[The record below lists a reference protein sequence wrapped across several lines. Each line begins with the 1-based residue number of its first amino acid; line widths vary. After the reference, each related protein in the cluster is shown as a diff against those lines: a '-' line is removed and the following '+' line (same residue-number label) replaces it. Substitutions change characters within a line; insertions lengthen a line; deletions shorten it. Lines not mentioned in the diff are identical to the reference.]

1 MVDPNIKILLFL
13 VKAPN
18 VDVIIDFSVSLIFV
32 SLSNEK
38 IFNKE
43 GSNKNVTNIEIIN
56 PKGKIVLKPLSMTS
70 SPPHIY
76 IGS

>member
-32 SLSNEK
+32 SLSE
-38 IFNKE
+38 
-43 GSNKNVTNIEIIN
+43 
-56 PKGKIVLKPLSMTS
+56 
-70 SPPHIY
+70 
-76 IGS
+76 

>member
-18 VDVIIDFSVSLIFV
+18 VDVIIHFSVSLIFV

-38 IFNKE
+38 IFIPMLAVFYGNSRF
-43 GSNKNVTNIEIIN
+43 GAAKN
-56 PKGKIVLKPLSMTS
+56 
-70 SPPHIY
+70 
-76 IGS
+76 